1 VLAEAPLGS
10 VHYFIWDRTR
20 AIRNDF
26 SIQQVSKISDVRIAI
41 ECFERIVRFHILSLH
56 QLAQP
61 KKKFE
66 NYDWNQDWEQMD
78 KTLLSLML
86 YYDDNRKHYRSRY
99 EAEFRAY
106 QVIFCLKNKVAHL
119 EDSIQC
125 WPLYIRS
132 DPRVKRALQI
142 YKAGMNVSDDHGPLR
157 PHRKHSIAREN
168 WEAFWELIR
177 SNEVSYLMAC
187 AAESSFG
194 LIRHTVINS
203 IFNAYRQG
211 GNTRTEDWTLSEL
224 TNVLGFDEEEEAQE
238 FCQHYGFTIAQRADG
253 TPFLDLTSVR
263 GKTLF
268 CPSSGLPKQL
278 HSYSNVE
285 FKRQGR
291 TLSAVIGGLSI
302 LDARKIGL
310 IEESE
315 ESDIN
320 SPMSKD
326 ESLFVTGNS
335 DNESESRPNG
345 ASATATAATTA
356 TTAPSMNPF
365 AKPFQPGGLLPT
377 ATSNGAAPSPFTG
390 LASFGK
396 PSTRSPNPAI
406 SEAETSSPS
415 SVSENATADIKT
427 PTNSNPFALTS
438 SGSAPTGPFTQKP
451 PVSPFTSSSLPSATS
466 SSVTPRLSFGQPS
479 YPPTTAPPVGSP
491 SPFSLGIPS
500 QPIAATTSTSQSS
513 ATTTPSILAP
523 KPQSLFKFPAT
534 TSSPLGS
541 NQTTPQ
547 PGVFDP
553 AKHTIRFAQPNG
565 SPLFSAPT
573 SSPVT
578 GSKEPTSSFADKGK
592 EKEDFPTL
600 TPASAQAS
608 QPALN
613 QFGLPSVSSDTAKPS
628 WTFPTPT
635 LIQPKNNTKQAAA
648 LPSFTPPSAPPV
660 SSGNELPK
668 LNFGTSNAT
677 PSVPQS
683 PPNLVLGQ
691 TPQQIQPVPQQ
702 TISTAAQIQQLAS
715 SPAVPPKPTTPT
727 FQPQSPHPLQKER
740 EKAKALNSLA
750 EQMVKDP
757 KAGILQQYIE
767 YTASNMI
774 LEIQREL
781 ELERDREQAG
791 EYWYSILPCQQK
803 LRNARLS
810 PPAQPCSPLWQAL
823 ASNRLEVETQAP
835 WT

>member
-1 VLAEAPLGS
+1 
-10 VHYFIWDRTR
+10 
-20 AIRNDF
+20 
-26 SIQQVSKISDVRIAI
+26 
-41 ECFERIVRFHILSLH
+41 
-56 QLAQP
+56 
-61 KKKFE
+61 
-66 NYDWNQDWEQMD
+66 
-78 KTLLSLML
+78 
-86 YYDDNRKHYRSRY
+86 
-99 EAEFRAY
+99 
-106 QVIFCLKNKVAHL
+106 
-119 EDSIQC
+119 
-125 WPLYIRS
+125 
-132 DPRVKRALQI
+132 
-142 YKAGMNVSDDHGPLR
+142 
-157 PHRKHSIAREN
+157 
-168 WEAFWELIR
+168 
-177 SNEVSYLMAC
+177 MAC

-224 TNVLGFDEEEEAQE
+224 VNVLGFDEEEEAQE

-278 HSYSNVE
+278 LSYNNVE

-291 TLSAVIGGLSI
+291 TLSAVISGLSI
-302 LDARKIGL
+302 LDARNTGL
-310 IEESE
+310 IEETE

-335 DNESESRPNG
+335 DDESESQPNG
-345 ASATATAATTA
+345 ASATATAAA
-356 TTAPSMNPF
+356 AVPSMNPF
-365 AKPFQPGGLLPT
+365 AKPFQPGGLLST
-377 ATSNGAAPSPFTG
+377 APSNGAVPSPFTG

-396 PSTRSPNPAI
+396 PSTPSPNPAI
-406 SEAETSSPS
+406 LEAETSSPS
-415 SVSENATADIKT
+415 SVSENAATNIKT
-427 PTNSNPFALTS
+427 PTNPNPFALPS
-438 SGSAPTGPFTQKP
+438 SGSAPAGLFTQKP
-451 PVSPFTSSSLPSATS
+451 SVSPFTSSSLPSATS
-466 SSVTPRLSFGQPS
+466 SSITPRLSFGQPS
-479 YPPTTAPPVGSP
+479 YPPTTTPPVGSP

-523 KPQSLFKFPAT
+523 KPQSPFKFPAT

-553 AKHTIRFAQPNG
+553 AKHTIRFAQPND
-565 SPLFSAPT
+565 SPLFSAPA
-573 SSPVT
+573 SSQAA
-578 GSKEPTSSFADKGK
+578 GSKEPTTSFADKGK
-592 EKEDFPTL
+592 EKEGFPTF

-613 QFGLPSVSSDTAKPS
+613 QFRLPTVSLDTAKPS
-628 WTFPTPT
+628 WSFPTPT
-635 LIQPKNNTKQAAA
+635 LTQPKNNTKQAAA
-648 LPSFTPPSAPPV
+648 LPSFTPPSALSV

-668 LNFGTSNAT
+668 LNFATSNAT
-677 PSVPQS
+677 PSIPQS
-683 PPNLVLGQ
+683 PPKSALGQ
-691 TPQQIQPVPQQ
+691 TPQQIQPVPQP

-715 SPAVPPKPTTPT
+715 SPAVPPKPTQPTP
-727 FQPQSPHPLQKER
+727 QPLQKER
-740 EKAKALNSLA
+740 VKAKALDSLA

-781 ELERDREQAG
+781 ELERDREHAG

>member
-1 VLAEAPLGS
+1 
-10 VHYFIWDRTR
+10 
-20 AIRNDF
+20 
-26 SIQQVSKISDVRIAI
+26 
-41 ECFERIVRFHILSLH
+41 
-56 QLAQP
+56 
-61 KKKFE
+61 
-66 NYDWNQDWEQMD
+66 MD

-86 YYDDNRKHYRSRY
+86 YYDDSRKHYRSPY

-125 WPLYIRS
+125 WPLYIRE
-132 DPRVKRALQI
+132 DQRVKRALKI

-194 LIRHTVINS
+194 LIRHTVLNS

-224 TNVLGFDEEEEAQE
+224 VNVLGFDEEDEAQE

-278 HSYSNVE
+278 LSYNNVE

-291 TLSAVIGGLSI
+291 TLSAVISGLSI
-302 LDARKIGL
+302 LDARKTGL

-335 DNESESRPNG
+335 DDEGESQPNG
-345 ASATATAATTA
+345 ASATATAATA
-356 TTAPSMNPF
+356 VPSMNPF

-377 ATSNGAAPSPFTG
+377 TTSNGAAPSPFAG

-396 PSTRSPNPAI
+396 PSTPSPNPAI

-415 SVSENATADIKT
+415 SVSENAAANIKT
-427 PTNSNPFALTS
+427 PTNSNPFAPPSSGSAPPS
-438 SGSAPTGPFTQKP
+438 SGSAPTRLFTQKP
-451 PVSPFTSSSLPSATS
+451 SVSPFASSSLPSATS
-466 SSVTPRLSFGQPS
+466 SSITPRLSFGQPS
-479 YPPTTAPPVGSP
+479 YPPTTTPPVGST

-513 ATTTPSILAP
+513 ATTTHSISAP
-523 KPQSLFKFPAT
+523 KPQSPFKFPAT
-534 TSSPLGS
+534 TSSPSGS
-541 NQTTPQ
+541 NQTAPQ

-553 AKHTIRFAQPNG
+553 AKHTIRFTQPNG

-573 SSPVT
+573 SSPAT
-578 GSKEPTSSFADKGK
+578 GSKEPTTSFADKGK
-592 EKEDFPTL
+592 EKEGFPTL
-600 TPASAQAS
+600 TPASVQAS

-613 QFGLPSVSSDTAKPS
+613 QFGLPTASSVTAKPS
-628 WTFPTPT
+628 WSFPTPT
-635 LIQPKNNTKQAAA
+635 LTQPKNNTKRAAA
-648 LPSFTPPSAPPV
+648 LSSFTPPSALSV
-660 SSGNELPK
+660 SPGNELPK
-668 LNFGTSNAT
+668 LNFATSNAT

-683 PPNLVLGQ
+683 PPNSALGQ
-691 TPQQIQPVPQQ
+691 TPQQIQPVPQP
-702 TISTAAQIQQLAS
+702 TAAQVQQLAS
-715 SPAVPPKPTTPT
+715 SPAVPPKPATPT
-727 FQPQSPHPLQKER
+727 FQPRSPQPLQKER
-740 EKAKALNSLA
+740 EKAKALDSLA

-781 ELERDREQAG
+781 ELERNREQAG
-791 EYWYSILPCQQK
+791 EYWYSILFCHK
-803 LRNARLS
+803 N
-810 PPAQPCSPLWQAL
+810 
-823 ASNRLEVETQAP
+823 
-835 WT
+835 

>member
-1 VLAEAPLGS
+1 
-10 VHYFIWDRTR
+10 
-20 AIRNDF
+20 
-26 SIQQVSKISDVRIAI
+26 
-41 ECFERIVRFHILSLH
+41 
-56 QLAQP
+56 
-61 KKKFE
+61 
-66 NYDWNQDWEQMD
+66 
-78 KTLLSLML
+78 ML
-86 YYDDNRKHYRSRY
+86 YYDDNRKHYRSPY

-125 WPLYIRS
+125 WPLYIRE
-132 DPRVKRALQI
+132 DPRVKRALKI

-224 TNVLGFDEEEEAQE
+224 VNVLGFDEEEEAQE

-253 TPFLDLTSVR
+253 TPFLDLTSIR

-278 HSYSNVE
+278 LSYSNVE

-291 TLSAVIGGLSI
+291 TLSAVISGLSI
-302 LDARKIGL
+302 LDARKTGL

-335 DNESESRPNG
+335 DDEGESLPNG
-345 ASATATAATTA
+345 ASATAIAATA
-356 TTAPSMNPF
+356 VPSMNPF

-377 ATSNGAAPSPFTG
+377 AILNGGASSPFTG

-396 PSTRSPNPAI
+396 PSTPSPNPTI

-415 SVSENATADIKT
+415 SVSKNAAANIQT
-427 PTNSNPFALTS
+427 PTNSNPFALPS
-438 SGSAPTGPFTQKP
+438 SGSALTGLFTQKP
-451 PVSPFTSSSLPSATS
+451 SVSPFTSSSLPSATS
-466 SSVTPRLSFGQPS
+466 SSITPRLSFGQPS
-479 YPPTTAPPVGSP
+479 YPPTTTPPVGSP

-523 KPQSLFKFPAT
+523 KSQSPFKIPAT
-534 TSSPLGS
+534 ASSPLS
-541 NQTTPQ
+541 SNNQTTPQ

-565 SPLFSAPT
+565 SPLFSTPT
-573 SSPVT
+573 SSPAT
-578 GSKEPTSSFADKGK
+578 GSKEPTTSFVNKGK
-592 EKEDFPTL
+592 EKEGFPTL
-600 TPASAQAS
+600 TPASVQAS

-613 QFGLPSVSSDTAKPS
+613 QFGPPTVSSDTAKPS
-628 WTFPTPT
+628 WSFPTPT
-635 LIQPKNNTKQAAA
+635 LTQPKNNTKQAAA
-648 LPSFTPPSAPPV
+648 LPSFTPPSALSV

-668 LNFGTSNAT
+668 LNLATSNAT
-677 PSVPQS
+677 SSVPQS
-683 PPNLVLGQ
+683 PPDSALGQ
-691 TPQQIQPVPQQ
+691 TPQQIQPVPRPSV
-702 TISTAAQIQQLAS
+702 STAAQIQQPAS

-727 FQPQSPHPLQKER
+727 FQPRPPQKER
-740 EKAKALNSLA
+740 EKARALDSLA

-774 LEIQREL
+774 LELQSEL

-791 EYWYSILPCQQK
+791 EHWYSILSCQ
-803 LRNARLS
+803 
-810 PPAQPCSPLWQAL
+810 
-823 ASNRLEVETQAP
+823 
-835 WT
+835 